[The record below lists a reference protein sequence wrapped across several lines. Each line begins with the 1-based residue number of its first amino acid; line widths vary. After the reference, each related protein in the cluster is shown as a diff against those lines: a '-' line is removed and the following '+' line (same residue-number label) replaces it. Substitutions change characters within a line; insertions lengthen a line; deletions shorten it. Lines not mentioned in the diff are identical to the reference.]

1 MVVGGWV
8 FDDAT
13 LREAVEVMMKPYYS
27 HNFFLFIGIIFHF
40 IKINK
45 RISAGE
51 WKKAVVF

>member
-1 MVVGGWV
+1 M
-8 FDDAT
+8 DDDVT